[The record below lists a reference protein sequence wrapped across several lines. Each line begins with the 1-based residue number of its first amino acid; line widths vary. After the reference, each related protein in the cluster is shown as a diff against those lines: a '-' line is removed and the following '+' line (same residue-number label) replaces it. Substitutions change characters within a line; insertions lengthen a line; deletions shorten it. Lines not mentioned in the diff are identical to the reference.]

1 MASDNQ
7 ASTKGIVVHVKN
19 MVSTSCVK
27 LVKLLLDK
35 EQISYGTLRLGEIE
49 LVDIVDDLQMQA
61 IKDLLTNNGFPV
73 IKTRNA
79 RLAEQI
85 KLAVIDLVHYST
97 YNAMVRNSDYLVE
110 RFDMTYQHLSSVFS
124 QHEHITLEKYIILQ
138 RIERVKELIHED
150 ELSLSEI
157 AFIMGYSSVQ
167 YLSTQFKNIT
177 GISVTDFKKDPAQYR
192 IGLDQ
197 VGSNIDIL
205 EIHDDD
211 YRRPV

>member
-1 MASDNQ
+1 MVQANQ
-7 ASTKGIVVHVKN
+7 TSKGIVVHVKN

-27 LVKLLLDK
+27 LVKLLLDREHVK
-35 EQISYGTLRLGEIE
+35 YGMVRLGEIE
-49 LVDIVDDLQMQA
+49 LLDIVEDLQMQA
-61 IKDLLTNNGFPV
+61 VKDLLTNNGFPV

-177 GISVTDFKKDPAQYR
+177 GVSVTDFKKDPAQFR
-192 IGLDQ
+192 LGIDQ
-197 VGSNIDIL
+197 VGSNIDIV
-205 EIHDDD
+205 EIHDDA